1 MFFAPDQIWSGAL
14 FVRCWKGKWDMLE
27 QMGDFFDRRLEI
39 YEEHQLTAIDSAG
52 EFYPFTARCLP
63 QKPEAE
69 ILDLGCGTGLELNFY
84 FPLAPTARVTG
95 IDLAEGMLAALQQ
108 KFSDKALRLIRG
120 SYFDV
125 PFERDRYDAAVSVES
140 LHHFTQ
146 EEKIPLYRKL
156 YDALREGGYFVL
168 TDYFAASDEEETLC
182 REELRRL
189 MAEESAEVGEL
200 YHYDTPLTVEHEIEA
215 LHAAGF
221 KRVEI
226 LGRWGATC
234 TLRADKATGE

>member
-1 MFFAPDQIWSGAL
+1 M
-14 FVRCWKGKWDMLE
+14 
-27 QMGDFFDRRLEI
+27 
-39 YEEHQLTAIDSAG
+39 
-52 EFYPFTARCLP
+52 
-63 QKPEAE
+63 
-69 ILDLGCGTGLELNFY
+69 
-84 FPLAPTARVTG
+84 
-95 IDLAEGMLAALQQ
+95 
-108 KFSDKALRLIRG
+108 
-120 SYFDV
+120 
-125 PFERDRYDAAVSVES
+125 SVES

>member
-52 EFYPFTARCLP
+52 EFYPLTARCLP

-156 YDALREGGYFVL
+156 YDALREGG
-168 TDYFAASDEEETLC
+168 
-182 REELRRL
+182 
-189 MAEESAEVGEL
+189 
-200 YHYDTPLTVEHEIEA
+200 
-215 LHAAGF
+215 
-221 KRVEI
+221 
-226 LGRWGATC
+226 
-234 TLRADKATGE
+234 